1 MTNDIKNQ
9 DRKYRPLV
17 YVASAY
23 SGDVTTNTEKAKQY
37 CRFAMEQGKIPLVPH
52 LIFSQFMNDDDPAER
67 ELAIFMDVILLG
79 KCDELW
85 VFGDSISEGMSVEIE
100 VAKKRRQPIRYFNG
114 NLEEVSDHE

>member
-37 CRFAMEQGKIPLVPH
+37 CRFAMEQGQIPLAPH
-52 LIFSQFMNDDDPAER
+52 LMFPQFMNDDDSAER

-85 VFGDSISEGMSVEIE
+85 VFGDSISEGMSVEID
-100 VAKKRRQPIRYFNG
+100 VAKKRRQPIRYFNS
-114 NLEEVSDHE
+114 NMEEVSEHE

>member
-37 CRFAMEQGKIPLVPH
+37 CRFAMEQGQIPLAPH

>member
-37 CRFAMEQGKIPLVPH
+37 CRFAMEQGKIPLAPH
-52 LIFSQFMNDDDPAER
+52 LIFSQFMNDDDPAES

-100 VAKKRRQPIRYFNG
+100 VAKKRRQPICYFNG

>member
-23 SGDVTTNTEKAKQY
+23 SGNVTTNTEKAKQY
-37 CRFAMEQGKIPLVPH
+37 CRFAMEQGQIPLAPH
-52 LIFSQFMNDDDPAER
+52 LMFPQFMNDSNPAER
-67 ELAIFMDVILLG
+67 SLAMLMNRVMLG

-85 VFGDSISEGMSVEIE
+85 IFGSLISKGMKREIKW
-100 VAKKRRQPIRYFNG
+100 AKRKKINIRYISVKKG
-114 NLEEVSDHE
+114 

>member
-37 CRFAMEQGKIPLVPH
+37 CRFAMELGQIPLAPH
-52 LIFSQFMNDDDPAER
+52 LMFPQFMNDDDPAER

-85 VFGDSISEGMSVEIE
+85 VFGDTISAGMSIEIE
-100 VAKKRRQPIRYFNG
+100 VAKKRKQTIRYFNSKC
-114 NLEEVSDHE
+114 EEVEQA

>member
-37 CRFAMEQGKIPLVPH
+37 CRFAMEQGQIPLAPH
-52 LIFSQFMNDDDPAER
+52 LMFPQFMNDDDPAER

-85 VFGDSISEGMSVEIE
+85 VFGDTISAGMSVEID
-100 VAKKRRQPIRYFNG
+100 VAKKRKQMIRYFNSKC
-114 NLEEVSDHE
+114 EEVEQA